1 MWLLGDGGL
10 VYGLLLLLM
19 LSLIQR
25 DKLCGDAVV
34 VTHKLKKN
42 HEEFKMRKHRN
53 RTKSRRGEIEVE

>member
-1 MWLLGDGGL
+1 M
-10 VYGLLLLLM
+10 VCGLLLLLM

-42 HEEFKMRKHRN
+42 HEEFKMRKHQN
-53 RTKSRRGEIEVE
+53 RAESRRGEVEAK